1 MEGKQIRIHISSFH
15 LVKGIS
21 MIIVILGHMA
31 YFYDMERITPIF
43 WGLKFF
49 GSPLMPIFFIISGF
63 GFKEKSIKKTL
74 KTTFNSLI
82 VPYIWV
88 MVAFV
93 VVYPIANYIGYGS
106 WEWAAEVT
114 FRYLLAFLLGVP
126 KAGHVIGGYEVL
138 HCSAVWF
145 FLASFVALNL
155 LNLIIKVRKPVYQIV
170 LVAICILIGYFLVL
184 RDINY
189 YCIPQGLMAV
199 GSCYIGY
206 LIKKYKLIERWTTSI
221 YLYIVL
227 IPIFLAH
234 GIWGHM
240 NLCLGEFRYGLWDYF
255 AAICS
260 ALLLIAAALNL
271 EQFEGKILDG
281 IRKIGV
287 YSYWILCIHS
297 VEDGCMQWELFINAM
312 PNQYVAFAG
321 EIVLKAIIISSGCVV
336 LRKISKNK
344 YRRRMLRNGK

>member
-1 MEGKQIRIHISSFH
+1 MEGKQIRIQISSFH

-21 MIIVILGHMA
+21 MISVILGHMA
-31 YFYDMERITPIF
+31 YFYDMEQMMPFF
-43 WGLKFF
+43 WSLKFF
-49 GSPLMPIFFIISGF
+49 SSPLMPLFFIISGF
-63 GFKEKSIKKTL
+63 GFKEKNIKKML

-126 KAGHVIGGYEVL
+126 KSGHVIGGYEVL

-145 FLASFVALNL
+145 FLATFVALNI

-170 LVAICILIGYFLVL
+170 LVAICILIGYFLIL
-184 RDINY
+184 RDFNY

-199 GSCYIGY
+199 ACCYIGY
-206 LIKKYKLIERWTTSI
+206 LIKKYKLFERGITSI

-227 IPIFLAH
+227 IPIFLVH
-234 GIWGHM
+234 GIWGYM
-240 NLCLGEFRYGLWDYF
+240 NLCLGQFRYGLWDYF

-260 ALLLIAAALNL
+260 ALLFIAAALNL

-312 PNQYVAFAG
+312 PNQYVAFFG
-321 EIVLKAIIISSGCVV
+321 EIILKVIIITSGCVL
-336 LRKISKNK
+336 LRRISKRK